1 MDPGLTPATPPPQLD
16 INAPPNNTDPNND
29 DNIGAIADGTYIVIS
44 LQITVDPTPDGNYDL
59 VFYEWNNGGAV
70 YLDWI
75 IIGITNDPTGSTYY
89 EVFNWGDGN
98 PDMNSNVGDIADS
111 AGDEY
116 DDHPIPVSDNT
127 EVPVQPP
134 EDQLHDPDHDPGP
147 PEDNGPLPQTGILI
161 DVDTAPSNPPP
172 ETYEFVVII
181 SPPDDPL
188 SNPPP
193 DNPAQIDAIQAT
205 EVPLP
210 PTP

>member
-1 MDPGLTPATPPPQLD
+1 M
-16 INAPPNNTDPNND
+16 
-29 DNIGAIADGTYIVIS
+29 IS
-44 LQITVDPTPDGNYDL
+44 LRVIVEPTPDDNYDL
-59 VFYEWNNGGAV
+59 VYYEWNNGGTV

-89 EVFNWGDGN
+89 EVFNWGNGT
-98 PDMNSNVGDIADS
+98 PDMNSNVGDIAAA

-161 DVDTAPSNPPP
+161 DVDTAPSDPPP
-172 ETYEFVVII
+172 DLYEFVIII
-181 SPPDDPL
+181 SPPDD
-188 SNPPP
+188 SSTDPPP
-193 DNPAQIDAIQAT
+193 PNPAQIDAIQAT
-205 EVPLP
+205 EVPIP